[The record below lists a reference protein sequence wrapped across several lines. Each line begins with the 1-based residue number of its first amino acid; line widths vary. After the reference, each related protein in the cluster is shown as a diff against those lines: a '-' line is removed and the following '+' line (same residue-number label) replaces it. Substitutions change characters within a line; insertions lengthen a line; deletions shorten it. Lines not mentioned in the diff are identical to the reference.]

1 MGNNN
6 FKPIV
11 SFSVNEVV
19 FVNRLVNIMQL
30 DKEMI
35 PAHNS
40 PNFASIKLKST
51 ERFKPTDI
59 KAIRESFKKKFNS
72 DLKFEYGSTG
82 NTFHA
87 YVTKRN

>member
-1 MGNNN
+1 MGKN
-6 FKPIV
+6 KLQPII
-11 SFSVNEVV
+11 SFSVRETSRMC
-19 FVNRLVNIMQL
+19 RLIRVLGL
-30 DKEMI
+30 DKETI

-59 KAIRESFKKKFNS
+59 KVIKDTFKKEFNS